1 MGKTRFVFSWSLAL
15 KAFLVCLV
23 GVGINVL
30 PAPFD
35 SSGIAVFGYGAAVY
49 AALRFTPYLSIPI
62 ALLISAPVWFGDGS
76 IVGKESLT
84 LLPIVIS
91 LFGYHKSL
99 KQVIKIGAGFWSF
112 VFVPILVLEHYFNNG
127 ADNSE
132 SLNIIMSGVMVT
144 WLSGAFG
151 LVTGH
156 FVYLATHGLRRN
168 IAYGPEKVKL
178 NFLFSYFFSGCFFVG
193 SMAVIYLSVALFQQ
207 QQERQIQQYMVQRVA
222 VMQQQ
227 LSDFIEQHQS
237 VVSATAKTLSGNT
250 TEKALDKASS
260 KQLSIMAAYYPNFI
274 TFLIAD
280 EDGDITHTY
289 PTNLI
294 DKVKDGVRS
303 NVAYRPYFSEVMESG
318 EPYLSDVFQG
328 RGFGNDP
335 IVAISAPIKTSS
347 DNTVGIV
354 EGSLSLKS
362 FTAFD
367 ELSLQGFSL
376 LIEDRKGDVI
386 FASNALNLE
395 PLSKAPFY
403 ECQPK
408 CDVEIDNSV
417 GGKNWLRFK
426 GDIPQVNWT
435 LSYYFNREYLQASMG
450 SYLMKDL
457 LLLLLLSVLGT
468 LTGYLVARMISMPL
482 RRLIRYIAKFDPKS
496 TQGNNL
502 PSRAFHIQELTAL
515 NNEFISLEQRLLT
528 AFDELDKARANE
540 KQLNVELGELN
551 QSLEARIEEKTHH
564 LESALKSAEAANISK
579 TQFLANMSH
588 EIRTPMNGIIGSC
601 ELMSEYELPGHIASR
616 ANTISRSATNLLHI
630 LDSILDWS
638 KIESGKMAV
647 DYQDTQVRELLLGAK
662 ELYAYTANVKEVEID
677 LHVDDSVPN
686 TLALDAGKVGQ
697 VVNNLLSNAIKFT
710 NGGTVTLTASYADNT
725 LNIKITD
732 TGIGISKDKLH
743 TIFEK
748 FEQADAST
756 TRDYGGTG
764 LGLPISKGL
773 VELLGGE
780 MSVESVLDKGSTFTF
795 YIPCKESKHA
805 VVAKRTDAQPSIAT
819 IPDNTHILL
828 AEDNDINAEIVMDML
843 SSANVRCIRAKNGQ
857 DTLEAAKKY
866 PFDVILMDCQM
877 PVMDGLTAA
886 SQIRK
891 HGINKDTV
899 RIIALTAN
907 AFEED
912 RKACL
917 NAGMD
922 AYLSKPIRKRVLFNC
937 IANELAA
944 L

>member
-1 MGKTRFVFSWSLAL
+1 MDKTRFVLSRSQAFET
-15 KAFLVCLV
+15 FLVCLA
-23 GVGINVL
+23 GVVINIL

-35 SSGIAVFGYGAAVY
+35 STGTAVFGCGAAVY
-49 AALRFTPYLSIPI
+49 TVLRFAPYLSIPA
-62 ALLISAPVWFGDGS
+62 ALFICSPFWFADGS
-76 IVGKESLT
+76 IVGKVSLT

-91 LFGYHKSL
+91 LFGYQKSL
-99 KQVIKIGAGFWSF
+99 KQVIKIGAGFWSV

-127 ADNSE
+127 ANNSE
-132 SLNIIMSGVMVT
+132 GLNIIISGVLVT
-144 WLSGAFG
+144 WISGAFG

-168 IAYGPEKVKL
+168 IAYEPAKVKL

-237 VVSATAKTLSGNT
+237 VVSATAKTLSGSIV
-250 TEKALDKASS
+250 EEVLDKASS
-260 KQLSIMAAYYPNFI
+260 KQLSILAAHYPNFI

-280 EDGDITHTY
+280 ENGDITHTY
-289 PTNLI
+289 PTNLV
-294 DKVKDGVRS
+294 DKVKAGGRA

-335 IVAISAPIKTSS
+335 IVAISAPIKASS

-367 ELSLQGFSL
+367 ELSLKGFSL

-386 FASNALNLE
+386 FASKELNLP
-395 PLSKAPFY
+395 PLSKVPVHG
-403 ECQPK
+403 CDPN
-408 CDVEIDNSV
+408 CDVELDNGL
-417 GGKNWLRFK
+417 GGKDWLRFK
-426 GDIPQVNWT
+426 GEIPEVNWT

-450 SYLMKDL
+450 SYLIKNL

-468 LTGYLVARMISMPL
+468 FIGYLVARMISMPL
-482 RRLIRYIAKFDPKS
+482 RRLICYIAKFDPKR
-496 TQGNNL
+496 TQRHNN
-502 PSRAFHIQELTAL
+502 PSQGFHILELTAL

-528 AFDELDKARANE
+528 AFDELDKARTTE
-540 KQLNVELGELN
+540 KQLNVELNELN

-564 LESALKSAEAANISK
+564 LESALKSAEAANIAK

-601 ELMSEYELPGHIASR
+601 ELMSEYELPGYIASR
-616 ANTISRSATNLLHI
+616 ASTISRSATNLLHI

-638 KIESGKMAV
+638 KIESGKMV
-647 DYQDTQVRELLLGAK
+647 MDYQDTQVRELLSGAK
-662 ELYAYTANVKEVEID
+662 ELYSHTATVKEVEIS
-677 LHVDDSVPN
+677 LCVDDSVPN
-686 TLALDAGKVGQ
+686 ALVLDAGKVSQ

-710 NGGTVTLTASYADNT
+710 NGGSVTITACFADNA
-725 LNIKITD
+725 LSIGITD
-732 TGIGISKDKLH
+732 TGVGISKDKLQ

-764 LGLPISKGL
+764 LGLAISKGL

-780 MSVESVLDKGSTFTF
+780 MSVESVMDNGSTFTF
-795 YIPCKESKHA
+795 YVPCKESTHA
-805 VVAKRTDAQPSIAT
+805 VMSEAATAQPSIAI
-819 IPDNTHILL
+819 IPKNTHILL
-828 AEDNDINAEIVMDML
+828 AEDNDINAEIVMEML

-912 RKACL
+912 RAACL

-922 AYLSKPIRKRVLFNC
+922 AYLSKPIRKRVLLNC
-937 IANELAA
+937 IAKELAA
-944 L
+944 V

>member
-1 MGKTRFVFSWSLAL
+1 MSKTRYVFSWSLAL
-15 KAFLVCLV
+15 EVILLCLV
-23 GVGINVL
+23 GGFINVL

-35 SSGIAVFGYGAAVY
+35 SSGIVVFGCGAAVY

-62 ALLISAPVWFGDGS
+62 ALLICSPLWFSDGD
-76 IVGKESLT
+76 IIGKECLT

-91 LFGYHKSL
+91 LFGYQKSPA
-99 KQVIKIGAGFWSF
+99 QVVKIGGGVWSI
-112 VFVPILVLEHYFNNG
+112 VFVPVLLLEHYVDSG
-127 ADNSE
+127 AVNHE
-132 SLNIIMSGVMVT
+132 NLNLLISGVLVT
-144 WLSGAFG
+144 WISGAFG

-168 IAYGPEKVKL
+168 GAYVSEKVKL
-178 NFLFSYFFSGCFFVG
+178 NFLFSYFFSGCFFIG
-193 SMAVIYLSVALFQQ
+193 SMAVIYLSVSLFQQ
-207 QQERQIQQYMVQRVA
+207 QQERQIQQYMLQRIA
-222 VMQQQ
+222 VLQQQ

-237 VVSATAKTLSGNT
+237 VVTATAKTLSGGKT
-250 TEKALDKASS
+250 QTELDAASS
-260 KQLSIMAAYYPNFI
+260 KQLSILAEYYPNFI

-280 EDGDITHTY
+280 KQGDITHTY

-294 DKVKDGVRS
+294 EKVKSGVSS
-303 NVAYRPYFSEVMESG
+303 NVANRPYFFEVMQSG
-318 EPYLSDVFQG
+318 KPYLSDVFQG
-328 RGFGNDP
+328 RGFGSDP
-335 IVAISAPIKTSS
+335 IVAISAPIKTSR
-347 DNTVGIV
+347 DDTVGIV

-367 ELSLQGFSL
+367 ELSLDGFSL
-376 LIEDRKGDVI
+376 LIEDRKGDVV
-386 FASNALNLE
+386 FASNELNLK
-395 PLSKAPFY
+395 PLGKAPFY
-403 ECQPK
+403 ECEPQ
-408 CDVEIDNSV
+408 CDVELDNGI
-417 GGKNWLRFK
+417 GGKNWLRFE

-435 LSYYFNREYLQASMG
+435 LSYFFNREYLQASM
-450 SYLMKDL
+450 SNYLMKDL
-457 LLLLLLSVLGT
+457 VLLLLLSIFGT
-468 LTGYLVARMISMPL
+468 FAGFLVARMISMPL
-482 RRLIRYIAKFDPKS
+482 KRLIRYIASFDHKS
-496 TQGNNL
+496 KPGSSI
-502 PSRAFHIQELTAL
+502 PSEEFHIQELTAL
-515 NNEFISLEQRLLT
+515 NNEFISLEQRLLA
-528 AFDELDKARANE
+528 AFDELGRARATE
-540 KQLNVELGELN
+540 RQLNVELGELN
-551 QSLEARIEEKTHH
+551 QSLEVRIEEKTQH
-564 LESALKSAEAANISK
+564 LESALKSAEAANIAK

-601 ELMSEYELPGHIASR
+601 ELMSEYELPGYIASR

-638 KIESGKMAV
+638 KIESGKMVA
-647 DYQDTQVRELLLGAK
+647 DYQDTPIRELLSAAK
-662 ELYAYTANVKEVEID
+662 ELFTYTANIKEIEIH
-677 LHVDDSVPN
+677 LFVDDSVPALL
-686 TLALDAGKVGQ
+686 TLDSGKVGQ

-710 NGGTVTLTASYADNT
+710 NGGTVTITANYADNS
-725 LNIKITD
+725 LSIGIED
-732 TGIGISKDKLH
+732 TGVGISKDKLH
-743 TIFEK
+743 TIFGK

-764 LGLPISKGL
+764 LGLAISRGI

-780 MSVESVLDKGSTFTF
+780 MCVESTLDNGSTFTF
-795 YIPCKESKHA
+795 YIPCKESTNRA
-805 VVAKRTDAQPSIAT
+805 LAKAANTEPSIKT
-819 IPDNTHILL
+819 IPNNTHILL
-828 AEDNDINAEIVMDML
+828 AEDNDINAEIVMEML

-912 RKACL
+912 RIACL

-944 L
+944 V